1 MTKGGKMT
9 TIVEELEKK
18 IALYE
23 DMIESW
29 SCRFENMRSWK
40 ESLEK
45 QAEDY
50 NLLLDPIVWLVAG
63 NSFLFGVLAALL
75 VIFAK

>member
-1 MTKGGKMT
+1 MTNT
-9 TIVEELEKK
+9 VEELEKK

-23 DMIESW
+23 EMIESW
-29 SCRFENMRSWK
+29 SGRFENMRSWK

-45 QAEDY
+45 QADEY
-50 NLLLDPIVWLVAG
+50 NLLFDPIVWLVAG
-63 NSFLFGVLAALL
+63 NSFLFGVLVALL